1 MTDNLEKE
9 MIKMKIVSLCH
20 ACEACPV
27 VKLDGDRVEIGEKD
41 NVCVLTRSGWETLKQ
56 KILNKE
62 IEAEPIRELTT
73 DNATE
78 LARKRYDRTAV
89 VYDLC
94 EAISERFGYGKWR
107 ELLWDKAEGIHILEV
122 GVGTGKNFSY
132 YPPDAVITAI
142 DFSDRMLKRAKD
154 RASKQKVKVRLQQ
167 MDVQNLEFEDNTFD
181 TVVASLVFCSVPDPV
196 RGLME
201 VKRVCKPGGKI
212 VLLEHILSANPIL
225 GWLMNLVNPLA
236 VRMRGANIN
245 RRTVEN
251 ILRSRLRIEQVT
263 DLFAGIFKLIEAR
276 KETLVPYKGLASQRR

>member
-1 MTDNLEKE
+1 
-9 MIKMKIVSLCH
+9 MKVVKLCGSGH
-20 ACEACPV
+20 CPV
-27 VKLDGDRVEIGEKD
+27 VKIDDERVEIGEKD
-41 NVCVLTRSGWETLKQ
+41 NTCVLTRDEWEVLKQ
-56 KILNKE
+56 KVLSGE
-62 IEAEPIRELTT
+62 IEEELFRESTP

-78 LARKRYDRTAV
+78 LARKRYDRTAA

-94 EAISERFGYGKWR
+94 EAITETFGYRKWR
-107 ELLWDKAEGIHILEV
+107 KLLWDKAEGIHILEV

-132 YPPDAVITAI
+132 YPPDVVITAI

-154 RASKQKVKVRLQQ
+154 RASAQKMQTRLRQ
-167 MDVQNLEFEDNTFD
+167 MDVQNLDFADNTFD

-196 RGLME
+196 RGLRE

-212 VLLEHILSANPIL
+212 VLLEHVLSANTIL

-251 ILRSRLRIEQVT
+251 VLRSGLRIEQVT

-276 KETLVPYKGLASQRR
+276 KETLVP